1 MIASDNGSLQDCPK
15 SFDSICMQAL
25 SRRKFTQ
32 TMANR
37 NVCEVFWICCFVV
50 HNVIALKIIC
60 HNNCIGFCNGRNY
73 RQKLFTSQ
81 FFTFLI
87 WKCNTGINSS
97 SSTFFDSDYWSL
109 FCSSVWLILF
119 FWCYCGEFRIIV
131 IFARFSTN
139 IG

>member
-1 MIASDNGSLQDCPK
+1 MIKANYRPFKDSPK

-60 HNNCIGFCNGRNY
+60 HNNCIEFCNGRNY

-97 SSTFFDSDYWSL
+97 SSTFLNSNYRSL
-109 FCSSVWLILF
+109 FVPLPSLF
-119 FWCYCGEFRIIV
+119 FSFGVIV
-131 IFARFSTN
+131 VNFELLLSLRGFPPT
-139 IG
+139 